1 MSLLASRPSGM
12 WQPSRTLPKVPS
24 GTDLRELS
32 AEQFSARLDT
42 YIGIYAAAMN
52 APPLQLPG
60 RRSIMARHT
69 MYPSFRAI
77 VATPAPPAAA
87 GGQGTGPAGES
98 RAAGVPGTGV
108 APGPDGV
115 LPPVVGFAYGFHGE
129 RGQWWHDLVR
139 SALTASH
146 STAEAQRWMS
156 DSFEIAEVHVDP
168 GCQGHGIGRAMM
180 LKLAAGRLEQTA
192 VLSTPDAD
200 TRARRLYHRLGF
212 ADLLTA
218 FSFPGGGPPYA
229 VMGTALPLRVSA
241 SPSR

>member
-1 MSLLASRPSGM
+1 M
-12 WQPSRTLPKVPS
+12 WQPSRTLPKVPT

-32 AEQFSARLDT
+32 VEQFSARLDT
-42 YIGIYAAAMN
+42 FIGIYAAAMN

-60 RRSIMARHT
+60 RRSIMARHV

-77 VATPAPPAAA
+77 VATPAPPGAPGAA
-87 GGQGTGPAGES
+87 GSEHQGTAG
-98 RAAGVPGTGV
+98 
-108 APGPDGV
+108 APVPDGGF
-115 LPPVVGFAYGFHGE
+115 PPAVGFAYGFHGE

-139 SALTASH
+139 GALAASH

-168 GCQGHGIGRAMM
+168 GYQGHGIGHAMM
-180 LKLAAGRLEQTA
+180 LSLAAGRLEQTA